1 MNKNLL
7 KQRPFIWAA
16 SFVLALAFALVFYAF
31 TTPLGPSIGS
41 DNAIYMTLGTALA
54 NGYAPYTDIFDHK
67 GPLLFVLQWIPQAIS
82 GGYSTMAIF
91 VQQVLFLFG
100 CLLVIAEISKQFGVS
115 ALPVQLAYLALICK
129 HTGGGNLTEEYANL
143 FTLLGLWLMICT
155 FKNGVP
161 QHIKGIFLRAGALG
175 ALTAVCFLIR
185 ANNALVLCAMTL
197 AAALMIGVK
206 RRFDVLLCCAGGF
219 VLGLVVIF
227 VPVII
232 WLAANGALGESIYG
246 SIIHNMMYSE
256 TGGGSRK
263 QMLLHDAYG
272 HAALLM
278 AALSFFG
285 FLVLIKKNP
294 LLFAAGAAGACA
306 GLLAAFIS
314 HKFYAHYLI
323 LGAPLATVGV
333 CLLISAAK
341 RMKKQAAAC
350 VILSVAVFSCG
361 WLFARG
367 QETNRWRL
375 SETNGL
381 DEFTVHAQELYEM
394 VPLEERDRFM
404 AYRAEPKWYVAAEA
418 LPCMRFFFLQET
430 LAQADPA
437 VMDEIVDTFEMD
449 PPKWLVIYYNREF
462 GPPYDARVAEI
473 FASEYEFVDAR
484 GQYQLLKHKDE

>member
-1 MNKNLL
+1 MNKNLFR
-7 KQRPFIWAA
+7 QRPFVLAA
-16 SFVLALAFALVFYAF
+16 SFALALVFALVFYAF

-67 GPLLFVLQWIPQAIS
+67 GPLLFVLQWIPQALS
-82 GGYSTMAIF
+82 GGYSTLAIF
-91 VQQVLFLFG
+91 AQQVLFLFG
-100 CLLVIAEISKQFGVS
+100 CLLVIAAITEQFDV
-115 ALPVQLAYLALICK
+115 APLPVQLIYLALICQ
-129 HTGGGNLTEEYANL
+129 HAGGGNLTEEYSNL
-143 FTLLGLWLMICT
+143 FTLLGIWLLLHT
-155 FKNGVP
+155 FKS
-161 QHIKGIFLRAGALG
+161 GIPSGMKEIFPRAAILG
-175 ALTAVCFLIR
+175 ALTSVCFLIR
-185 ANNALVLCAMTL
+185 ANNALVLCAMTI
-197 AAALMIGVK
+197 AAALTLCIY
-206 RRFDVLLCCAGGF
+206 RRFDMLARCAGGF
-219 VLGLVVIF
+219 VLGLAAVML
-227 VPVII
+227 PVAL

-263 QMLLHDAYG
+263 YKLLHTAYG

-285 FLVLIKKNP
+285 FLVFIKKSL
-294 LLFAAGAAGACA
+294 LLFAAGAAGALA
-306 GLLAAFIS
+306 GLVAAFIS

-323 LGAPLATVGV
+323 LGAPLATVGA
-333 CLLISAAK
+333 CLLLSAAK
-341 RMKKQAAAC
+341 RIKKQVAAFAL
-350 VILSVAVFSCG
+350 VSVVVVCG
-361 WLFARG
+361 FWLFARG
-367 QETNRWRL
+367 QETNSWRL

-381 DEFTVHAQELYEM
+381 DEFTAHAQELYAL
-394 VPLEERDRFM
+394 VPEEERDQFM
-404 AYRAEPKWYVAAEA
+404 AYRAEPKWYVAAKA
-418 LPCMRFFFLQET
+418 LPCMRFFFLQEI

-437 VMDEIVDTFEMD
+437 VMDEIVETLKTD